1 MKDDESD
8 ANRLAIPLKP
18 YKRYCRQLDK
28 EDTLID
34 QRLNW
39 MIASQSIL
47 FAALG
52 LSNNSLFGIICIVVP
67 IVGICVSSVVGISV
81 RAAVSS
87 HKNYRDNLEIACP
100 PSADVEFHYPQL
112 HRDKENI
119 RRGFMSAMVLPW
131 VFFAAWVIVLLWSL
145 AN

>member
-1 MKDDESD
+1 MKDDESGT
-8 ANRLAIPLKP
+8 NRVMIPPEP

-52 LSNNSLFGIICIVVP
+52 LTNNSLFSIISIVVP
-67 IVGICVSSVVGISV
+67 IVGLSVSCSVGISV

-87 HKNYRDNLEIACP
+87 YYKYRDRFVRACSP
-100 PSADVEFHYPQL
+100 TADTEFHFPQL
-112 HRDKENI
+112 HRDEKDI
-119 RRGFMSAMVLPW
+119 RRGFKSALVLPW
-131 VFFAAWVIVLLWSL
+131 VFFAAWVIVLLWVL

>member
-1 MKDDESD
+1 MKDDKSD
-8 ANRLAIPLKP
+8 ANRLSIPLEP
-18 YKRYCRQLDK
+18 YKRYCSQLNK

-52 LSNNSLFGIICIVVP
+52 LSNNSLFGIICIVIP

-87 HKNYRDNLEIACP
+87 YKNYRDNLEIACP
-100 PSADVEFHYPQL
+100 PSADAEFHYPQL
-112 HRDKENI
+112 HRDEKNI
-119 RRGFMSAMVLPW
+119 RRGFKSAMVLPW
-131 VFFAAWVIVLLWSL
+131 VFLAAWVIVLLWSL
-145 AN
+145 AS